1 MLIITSRKGNT
12 RGAGR
17 LGRTRSEIET
27 NLQKE
32 WGSSALTEEQIDK
45 CKFLEKKAEIHEGFI
60 KDSIMIDR
68 VG

>member
-12 RGAGR
+12 MGAHR

-32 WGSSALTEEQIDK
+32 WGTSALTEEQIDK
-45 CKFLEKKAEIHEGFI
+45 CKFLEKKAEIKEGFI
-60 KDSIMIDR
+60 RDSKLIDR
-68 VG
+68 A